1 MNLAANTALAMEQ
14 FLDADGEVIKTL
26 PDWVRNEEIL
36 IDYYR
41 TMVIA
46 RQGDQKA
53 VALQRTGKMGTYPSC
68 LGQEAISTVCAALL
82 AKDDVLIP
90 YYRDLPGLM
99 RRGIPLSDVM
109 LYWGGDERGSASP
122 AWGQDLPNC
131 VPIATQAGHAAG
143 IATAIK
149 IRHESGNPLQV
160 ALCALG
166 DGATSKG
173 DFGEA
178 LNLAGAWQ
186 LPVVYVINNNQWAIS
201 VPRKIQSGAP
211 TLAQKGL
218 AAGLPSYQVDGND
231 VIALHQ
237 VVSAA
242 IDRARQGKGATVI
255 EAVSYRLCDHTT
267 ADDASRYRA
276 SEELKDAWQQEP
288 IKRLRN
294 FLHHRGLWDEH
305 KEQALK
311 EEADRIIE
319 QAVQTYLNTPL
330 PAIEDLFDYHYANM
344 PAQLEQQKNEAL
356 ARELAR
362 KKRRQDN
369 MKSAGGHLNG

>member
-1 MNLAANTALAMEQ
+1 MDLTANPSLAMAQ
-14 FLDADGEVIKTL
+14 FLDAEGEVIKRL
-26 PDWVRNEEIL
+26 PAWVSNHDIL

-41 TMVIA
+41 SMVIA
-46 RQGDQKA
+46 RQADQKA

-82 AKDDVLIP
+82 EKEDVLIP

-99 RRGIPLSDVM
+99 RRGIALSDVM

-149 IRHESGNPLQV
+149 IRHEAGDPLQV

-186 LPVVYVINNNQWAIS
+186 LPVVYIINNNQWAIS

-231 VIALHQ
+231 VIALHE

-276 SEELKDAWQQEP
+276 SDELKEAWQQEP

-294 FLHHRGLWDEH
+294 FLHHRGLWDER

-311 EEADRIIE
+311 DEADRIIE
-319 QAVQTYLNTPL
+319 QAVATYLNTPL

-356 ARELAR
+356 AREQM
-362 KKRRQDN
+362 RQEN